1 MGEPIDIIISKWQ
14 ERQTIISNNL
24 MELYEH
30 PYVKIIKS
38 MNRDTINGYTG
49 ITKVK
54 SLQCIKKLDDLW
66 KYYSLL
72 SDTIDKAININNKRT
87 FLNNSEKE
95 VKDFL
100 KSPSIVFETQYI
112 SINNRSLLSTGKIE
126 KKITLEELLNYM
138 QNSFESVRKN
148 INQIIQASEYNKLK
162 LISIKAEI
170 TKLNIKLNTIG
181 ISEIKLFDLAKITQ
195 IERDP
200 LQGMIELDKLVYNL
214 EKYKV
219 YVKSFEQEYKFVI
232 QHLNK
237 IENLL
242 AELTILASKS
252 KNVIDR
258 SSKLFNYKKNI
269 KPIISDE
276 VLKSLKDWLQL
287 LKNKLCYKNLAAIKI
302 GTIKLEKECLNKLKI
317 ERENYTL

>member
-1 MGEPIDIIISKWQ
+1 MDEPIDIIISKWQ

-38 MNRDTINGYTG
+38 MTRDTINGYTG

-66 KYYSLL
+66 KYYALL
-72 SDTIDKAININNKRT
+72 SDTIDTAININNKRS
-87 FLNNSEKE
+87 FLNNTEKE

-100 KSPSIVFETQYI
+100 KSPSIVFETQYV

-126 KKITLEELLNYM
+126 KKITLDELLKYM
-138 QNSFESVRKN
+138 QNSFENVRKN
-148 INQIIQASEYNKLK
+148 INQIIRASEYNKLQ
-162 LISIKAEI
+162 LISAKAEI
-170 TKLNIKLNTIG
+170 TKLNIKLNTFG
-181 ISEIKLFDLAKITQ
+181 ISEIQLFDITKITQ

-237 IENLL
+237 IENLV
-242 AELTILASKS
+242 AELAILAAKS
-252 KNVIDR
+252 QNAINQ
-258 SSKLFNYKKNI
+258 STKLFNYKKNV

-276 VLKSLKDWLQL
+276 VLKSLEDWLQL
-287 LKNKLCYKNLAAIKI
+287 LKDKLCYKNLAAIKI

-317 ERENYTL
+317 ERENYNL